1 MQIAHH
7 WSADGFVAT
16 RYQDEEDAHLVAI
29 LRDLGAVFYC
39 KTNQPQAIMHLETIS
54 PYGRTLNPYNINLS
68 AGGSSGGEAALI
80 ALRGSILGMYVPLF
94 SRSAEGRRYHQI
106 LSMIPHGGI
115 CACPLTV
122 AAETS

>member
-16 RYQDEEDAHLVAI
+16 RYQDDEDAHLVAI

-54 PYGRTLNPYNINLS
+54 PYGRTLNPHNINLS

-94 SRSAEGRRYHQI
+94 SSSAEGRHYHEI
-106 LSMIPHGGI
+106 FVIPSDGFMLVHF
-115 CACPLTV
+115 TV
-122 AAETS
+122 AAEIS